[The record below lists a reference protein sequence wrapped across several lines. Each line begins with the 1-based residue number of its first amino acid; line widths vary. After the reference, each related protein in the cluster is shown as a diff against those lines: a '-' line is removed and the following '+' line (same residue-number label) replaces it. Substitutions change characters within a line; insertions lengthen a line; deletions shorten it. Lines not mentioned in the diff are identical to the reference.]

1 MARLK
6 DEDFKT
12 WVEAF
17 EDAFVDSETFGR
29 LAQISSDGKTLDLI
43 AGRGPLENLIPAVI
57 RKADDGGWLK
67 NLLDE
72 ALAMQPDRLKLRAVK
87 ADFETLMFIE
97 PDSPFDATL
106 ILGAAMLDRAGL
118 RARLR
123 ALQSDAVAPVLLVYG
138 EPYSGKTWST
148 RLISYVASKKS
159 DLNLALVDMEP
170 SGGKIVDATLLG
182 RLIAEE
188 CDYKR
193 RPAANE
199 EQASQWSRQYL
210 TWLARNA
217 RRAGGTLW
225 IVIDHL
231 EKVIL
236 SQSAKD
242 FLCGLGREIPI
253 RAPMVRLIILSYHEP
268 DELEAG
274 VGRVETEH
282 VPTLS
287 LAQLKRELATFFAI
301 ELLTRN
307 RAAGVGLDM
316 EDLQFKVASSTEAV
330 LGQLTANDPRQL
342 VTMTG
347 ALQQELRR
355 IGS

>member
-29 LAQISSDGKTLDLI
+29 LAQIASDGKTLDLI
-43 AGRGPLENLIPAVI
+43 AGNGPLENLIPAVI

-123 ALQSDAVAPVLLVYG
+123 ALQSDAVAPVLLVCG

-159 DLNLALVDMEP
+159 DLNLAVVDMEP
-170 SGGKIVDATLLG
+170 SGGKIVDAALLG

-199 EQASQWSRQYL
+199 EQASAMEP
-210 TWLARNA
+210 TVPHLAREECAA
-217 RRAGGTLW
+217 RRDVVDRHRSPGEGHTLPEREGFSVRPRAG
-225 IVIDHL
+225 D
-231 EKVIL
+231 
-236 SQSAKD
+236 SDQSAD
-242 FLCGLGREIPI
+242 G
-253 RAPMVRLIILSYHEP
+253 APYHP
-268 DELEAG
+268 EL
-274 VGRVETEH
+274 
-282 VPTLS
+282 
-287 LAQLKRELATFFAI
+287 
-301 ELLTRN
+301 
-307 RAAGVGLDM
+307 
-316 EDLQFKVASSTEAV
+316 
-330 LGQLTANDPRQL
+330 PR
-342 VTMTG
+342 T
-347 ALQQELRR
+347 
-355 IGS
+355 